1 MLIKHREALPKPIY
15 VLLIVLFCLLS
26 FYLGINYQKNIDNVR
41 YYSFSNS
48 KKGIVIPSPTFK
60 PIGSPNRAGWY
71 RFIGKNYDYLIDYPK
86 NYSYSIDDKGA
97 ISFEKVVDYPHRTD
111 SWIFINKNL
120 LDREE
125 LIALNT
131 MKLGEKRIIKKE
143 GTTIPDNFN
152 VYERLPNKMFGDK
165 EAKSFVNKNIWEG
178 DQLYLYLL
186 V

>member
-1 MLIKHREALPKPIY
+1 M
-15 VLLIVLFCLLS
+15 
-26 FYLGINYQKNIDNVR
+26 
-41 YYSFSNS
+41 
-48 KKGIVIPSPTFK
+48 
-60 PIGSPNRAGWY
+60 
-71 RFIGKNYDYLIDYPK
+71 IDYPK

-97 ISFEKVVDYPHRTD
+97 ISFEKVVDYPHRTN

-178 DQLYLYLL
+178 DQLYLYLIENRDKTL
-186 V
+186 YLFGGFINDYGDSEDNITYAEFNSIISTFRILD